1 LTASRYIKNKKVHRF
16 KSSRTKEK
24 QTAKSEG
31 RIANSEYKGGK
42 VSYKRFKI
50 AGLVLMVMFLFFSW
64 AKAKTLVTKQETAP
78 SINGYLNLM
87 NYQSSQQLYS
97 LTQTDSASMQRVNMD
112 VYQFKNKST
121 KRGFLYSLVVPG
133 AGEFYAGSKIKAVLF
148 FGLEAGFWTGYFSYH
163 KKGKNKETEYLNFAN
178 AQWNEQKYRDSL
190 LTHYGVVVDTPG
202 VYYVSGDSIV
212 ISHTL
217 PSSKDQQYYEMIGK
231 YDQFRFGWL
240 EYSAVEYYK
249 ALAEGKQYLSP
260 DRNTYLGMRHDSN
273 SLLDK
278 ANRFVMFSLA
288 NHLLSAFDAAISV
301 RHYNRKGEKFS
312 QVDMKIRLTEY
323 NGNEIIPKFTVS
335 TKF

>member
-1 LTASRYIKNKKVHRF
+1 
-16 KSSRTKEK
+16 
-24 QTAKSEG
+24 
-31 RIANSEYKGGK
+31 
-42 VSYKRFKI
+42 
-50 AGLVLMVMFLFFSW
+50 MVMILFFSW
-64 AKAKTLVTKQETAP
+64 AKAETLVTKEETAP

-97 LTQTDSASMQRVNMD
+97 LTQSDSTGIQRVNMD

-163 KKGKNKETEYLNFAN
+163 KKGKNKEKEFLNFAD
-178 AQWNEQKYRDSL
+178 AHWNIYAYSDSL
-190 LTHYGVVVDTPG
+190 VHWYEGLKEDDLGIVVDTPG
-202 VYYVSGDSIV
+202 VYFHSNTDSIV
-212 ISHTL
+212 ISHSIHPIANQPL
-217 PSSKDQQYYEMIGK
+217 DKSQQYYEEIGK
-231 YDQFRFGWL
+231 YDQFRFGWDDFTGAFL
-240 EYSAVEYYK
+240 TFN
-249 ALAEGKQYLSP
+249 
-260 DRNTYLGMRHDSN
+260 RNIYLGMRHDSN

-288 NHLLSAFDAAISV
+288 NHLLSAFDAAIAV

-312 QVDMKIRLTEY
+312 QIDMKIRLTEY
-323 NGNEIIPKFTVS
+323 NNNEIIPKFTVS